1 MQLIKIPD
9 LHNDKIGKLLK
20 RFHELPTWTQEKHIL
35 SAEIVKQTEIESYIN
50 FSADGNKIG
59 LSSIG
64 SSCLFDIPNNQKGSL
79 GVFKGKRIRVI
90 CISAVKFSK
99 YNFAAKVFI

>member
-9 LHNDKIGKLLK
+9 PHNDKIGKLLE
-20 RFHELPTWTQEKHIL
+20 RFHELPTWTQEKHNL
-35 SAEIVKQTEIESYIN
+35 
-50 FSADGNKIG
+50 NKIG

-64 SSCLFDIPNNQKGSL
+64 ASCLFDIPNNQKGSL
-79 GVFKGKRIRVI
+79 SVFKGKRIRII
-90 CISAVKFSK
+90 CISAVKYSK